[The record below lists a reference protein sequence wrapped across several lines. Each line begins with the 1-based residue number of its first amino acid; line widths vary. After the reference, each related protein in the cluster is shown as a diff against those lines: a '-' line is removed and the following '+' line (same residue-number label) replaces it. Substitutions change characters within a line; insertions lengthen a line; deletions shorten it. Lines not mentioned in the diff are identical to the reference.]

1 MHPQF
6 LDLLR
11 CPKSGEKLTLN
22 VHEWG
27 PRGMVLT
34 GTLLASQGVSYP
46 IVRGIPRF
54 VDTQGNASSFGYQ
67 WRRWPRVQFESE
79 NVGKPMS
86 GHTTRMWEAITGVAD
101 TQVKDRTIVEVG
113 CGPGRFLDV
122 VCGKGG
128 RAVGIDVSVA
138 VESARHNFLR
148 QPDVLIVQAE
158 LSEPPFM
165 AGAFDGGFSV
175 GVLHHT
181 ENPFMGLKALAL
193 SIKPGGW
200 LACCVYP
207 KGGFYDFPSVARYRN
222 VLRHLMPV
230 CGYTLPLAYAYTSA
244 FLLAPCL
251 EKMKGWS
258 RLARLIE
265 HIERHYV
272 VALHLPDVRWR
283 VLDTFDAITPRIATT
298 HTFQEVS
305 DWMERAGCVSVRQ
318 TAWCDT
324 SVTARVPVCDQKVHL
339 VA

>member
-1 MHPQF
+1 
-6 LDLLR
+6 
-11 CPKSGEKLTLN
+11 
-22 VHEWG
+22 
-27 PRGMVLT
+27 
-34 GTLLASQGVSYP
+34 
-46 IVRGIPRF
+46 
-54 VDTQGNASSFGYQ
+54 
-67 WRRWPRVQFESE
+67 
-79 NVGKPMS
+79 
-86 GHTTRMWEAITGVAD
+86 
-101 TQVKDRTIVEVG
+101 
-113 CGPGRFLDV
+113 
-122 VCGKGG
+122 
-128 RAVGIDVSVA
+128 
-138 VESARHNFLR
+138 
-148 QPDVLIVQAE
+148 
-158 LSEPPFM
+158 M

-181 ENPFMGLKALAL
+181 ENPFTGLKALAL

-244 FLLAPCL
+244 YLLAPCL

-305 DWMERAGCVSVRQ
+305 DWMERAGCVSVHQ

-324 SVTARVPVCDQKVHL
+324 SVTAQVPVCDQKVHL